1 MRHTSNVFSY
11 LIKLFFTLTLSFY
24 LIGLINALLFDMST
38 VIDPAPPANT
48 SSGGGLSHTEDSA
61 IMPSLMFGGGA
72 AGRDRERRMST
83 VSGASTI
90 DLNDDGDQ
98 DEDVLDN
105 DDEHGV
111 EGATVETPREPLSE
125 SPSRKQSVAT
135 VRAAPTGMLSSSSP
149 SDVATL
155 LRTMDFSA
163 RKHEHQ
169 RRKNTDSTPYI
180 NHPLGV
186 ACILSQYGVTH
197 LPTLQAAI
205 LHDTVED
212 TDTTL
217 AEIREEFG
225 AEVARI
231 VDECTDPPYTASA
244 ERKALQIKT
253 APHKS
258 KEAHQVKLGDKL
270 HNLRS
275 IREDP
280 PVGWTPKRCQDYFV
294 WAKKVTDLCLPS
306 LPAIAEPLNKL
317 YERSHFVLGTK
328 VYKCHPLVG
337 GKQDVVH
344 PDETDWI
351 KQQQRKQKARSK
363 EGTASPIFY

>member
-1 MRHTSNVFSY
+1 MRRGCWVKSCFEYSAALT
-11 LIKLFFTLTLSFY
+11 LFFYF
-24 LIGLINALLFDMST
+24 IGIIDSLFNMSA
-38 VIDPAPPANT
+38 VVDISPP
-48 SSGGGLSHTEDSA
+48 GLSHTEDSA
-61 IMPSLMFGGGA
+61 IMPSLMFGGGS
-72 AGRDRERRMST
+72 GHERERRMST
-83 VSGASTI
+83 VSGASTV
-90 DLNDDGDQ
+90 DLTDDQYGVDDGNP
-98 DEDVLDN
+98 EPEPAAL
-105 DDEHGV
+105 
-111 EGATVETPREPLSE
+111 TPREPLST

-135 VRAAPTGMLSSSSP
+135 VRAAPTGMLGSNP
-149 SDVATL
+149 DDVATL

-186 ACILSQYGVTH
+186 AFILSQYGVTH

-217 AEIREEFG
+217 GEIRDEFG
-225 AEVARI
+225 AEVSRI

-306 LPAIAEPLNKL
+306 LPAIAEPLNEL
-317 YERSHFVLGTK
+317 YERSHFVLNTK

-337 GKQDVVH
+337 KAVIH
-344 PDETDWI
+344 HDEADWI